1 MGRFRGGGN
10 RAAAPKKP
18 GLTHFIC
25 LPLVNADSK
34 PQLEK
39 ALKTFRQ
46 DVTGVTTENLSTSD
60 LPRDEPSPGALPHI
74 HPKSVRPLGTLHLTL
89 GVMSLNEDQLAKAIA
104 YLNELDLVAILSEA
118 SAGSMEPVVTEGI
131 KIDMVGLES
140 MHAVE
145 NTSILFAA
153 PTDPTNRLYPFCVAV
168 QNAFKSA
175 GYLGQDD
182 RQLKLHATLINTIYA
197 KGRRRPESKPVTIT
211 STGEVISNSSV
222 PNNRSHGHGPNAD
235 APSKFD
241 ARSILD
247 KYQDHVWARSIT
259 LDRISICEMGAK
271 KITDSG
277 GEVIDERYTE
287 VASIPMPA

>member
-1 MGRFRGGGN
+1 MGRFRGGGS

-25 LPLVNADSK
+25 LPLVNPDSR
-34 PQLEK
+34 PQLEE

-46 DVTGVTTENLSTSD
+46 DVTGVTTEDSTTS
-60 LPRDEPSPGALPHI
+60 ESALPHI
-74 HPKSVRPLGTLHLTL
+74 HPKSVRPIGTLHLTL
-89 GVMSLNEDQLAKAIA
+89 GVMSLNGDQLTQAITH
-104 YLNELDLVAILSEA
+104 LKELDLAAILREA
-118 SAGSMEPVVTEGI
+118 NAGSAEPVVTEGI
-131 KIDMVGLES
+131 KIDMVGLKS

-145 NTSILFAA
+145 STSILYAA
-153 PTDPTNRLYPFCVAV
+153 PTDPTNRLYSFCVAV

-197 KGRRRPESKPVTIT
+197 KSRRRPEPKAVTIT

-222 PNNRSHGHGPNAD
+222 PNDRSHGHGPNAD

-247 KYQDHVWARSIT
+247 KYQDHVWAQSIM

-271 KITDSG
+271 KITDSD
-277 GEVIDERYTE
+277 GEVFDERYTE